1 MTARTSGFV
10 VALVVA
16 LTLGWA
22 SPGAAETRNI
32 DRTLPLS
39 AAGAVTLDV
48 HNGSI
53 QVRTWDRPE
62 VEVHVRIESHDSS
75 SASRRRANQV
85 SVDIEGSPDRVSIK
99 SRMFER
105 DTWSVWYLM
114 FGDWADAPKVSYS
127 ITAPKGV
134 RWRISDHNAN
144 AEIRDV
150 NAALDVSTHNGSVRV
165 VNLGG
170 PLALSM
176 HNGYANIDFASFT
189 SDSRIATHN
198 GTVELAMPAA
208 SRFAV
213 DARGHHIHVSSDF
226 PVAIR
231 SSDFGRRD
239 VSGSVNGGGPKL
251 QLTAHNGGFRI
262 RSK

>member
-1 MTARTSGFV
+1 MITRLGVLAV
-10 VALVVA
+10 
-16 LTLGWA
+16 LTLGCA
-22 SPGAAETRNI
+22 SLAGAETRNI
-32 DRTLPLS
+32 DRTLPLT
-39 AAGAVTLDV
+39 AGGAVTLDV

-85 SVDIEGSPDRVSIK
+85 AVDIDGSPDRVSIK
-99 SRMFER
+99 SRMLDR
-105 DTWSVWYLM
+105 DTWGIWYLM
-114 FGDWADAPKVSYS
+114 FGDWADAPQVHYS
-127 ITAPKGV
+127 ITAPKRA

-150 NAALDVSTHNGSVRV
+150 NATLDVSTHNGSVRV

-176 HNGYANIDFASFT
+176 HNGYANVDFASFT
-189 SDSRIATHN
+189 GDSRIATHN
-198 GTVELAMPAA
+198 GTVELAMPAS
-208 SRFAV
+208 SRFAL

-226 PVAIR
+226 PVAMR
-231 SSDFGRRD
+231 SADFPGRD
-239 VSGSVNGGGPKL
+239 VSGSINGGGPKL